1 MIHLV
6 NVNRYFKN
14 GDKQNH
20 ILKDINMKINEGEF
34 IAIMGPSGSG
44 KSTLINILGFIDRG
58 YEGDYYFNKESYKK
72 SSDNQL
78 ADIRNKTVGFVFQNF
93 KLIQNNTILEN
104 VSIPLVYAGLDNQ
117 ARKDKVIKTLHNV
130 GLYDKEHLVPNKLS
144 GGQQQRVAIAR
155 AIINN
160 PKFIIADEPT
170 GALDSKTSRDIIDL
184 FIKLNK
190 LHNTTI
196 ILVTHD
202 RKVADKANRIIH
214 ILDGR
219 VQQEEVFK
227 WKTYLTS

>member
-1 MIHLV
+1 MIELV
-6 NVNRYFKN
+6 DINRHFKN
-14 GDKQNH
+14 GEENNH
-20 ILKDINMKINEGEF
+20 ILKDINININEGEF

-58 YEGDYYFNKESYKK
+58 YEGDYLFNHQNYQE

-104 VSIPLVYAGLDNQ
+104 VSIPLIYAGLGAQ
-117 ARKDKVIKTLHNV
+117 ERKLRVMRTLHDV
-130 GLYDKEHLVPNKLS
+130 GLFEKEDLVPNKLS

-155 AIINN
+155 AIVNN

-170 GALDSKTSRDIIDL
+170 GALDSKTSKDIIDL
-184 FIKLNK
+184 FIKLNQNN
-190 LHNTTI
+190 HTTM

-202 RKVADKANRIIH
+202 RKVADKADRVIH

-219 VQQEEVFK
+219 VQREEVVE
-227 WKTYLTS
+227 

>member
-227 WKTYLTS
+227 